1 MVAEMGEK
9 SKLVAQNANGSASA
23 KSAHLSHEIQDE
35 AKRTVR
41 LRKQPNMDHKPEN
54 YDDVRTDYH
63 PAVFSALERFLPPDS
78 LNARREIKLQ
88 HMSDVISSYLPRG
101 ERMRAQRHCEYRE
114 RIIKYYQ
121 PRNRELYT
129 LNPDCF
135 FVQSFID
142 ATKENTEESFRRIIS
157 EPSPGV
163 YAFSMLQPGFCELLI
178 AEVENFEKWVEI
190 TKYKIMRPNTM
201 NKYGAVLDDFGF
213 SPMLDKLMR
222 EFVTPMATVLFP
234 ALLGS
239 TLDSHHGFVVEYSK
253 DRDLEL
259 GFHVDDSE
267 VTLNVCLGKQ
277 FTGGDLF
284 FKGVRCDNHVN
295 IQNFQEE
302 NVNYSHVPGQAVLHA
317 GRHRHGALAI
327 DSGYRINLI
336 LWCRSSLFRELK
348 QHRTEFPDWCGECFH
363 KKQAR
368 QRQIF
373 DSRKQEILI
382 QRDQV
387 QIWKSLRVLLLV
399 DGWTISLW
407 DVA

>member
-1 MVAEMGEK
+1 MTMVAEMGEK

-387 QIWKSLRVLLLV
+387 
-399 DGWTISLW
+399 
-407 DVA
+407 

>member
-1 MVAEMGEK
+1 MTMVAEMGEK

-259 GFHVDDSE
+259 VLQLAFYESAFQSILAGACCYILVNISSSKLTCFLEEGFHVDDSE

-295 IQNFQEE
+295 IQNFQEFI
-302 NVNYSHVPGQAVLHA
+302 V
-317 GRHRHGALAI
+317 
-327 DSGYRINLI
+327 
-336 LWCRSSLFRELK
+336 
-348 QHRTEFPDWCGECFH
+348 
-363 KKQAR
+363 
-368 QRQIF
+368 
-373 DSRKQEILI
+373 
-382 QRDQV
+382 
-387 QIWKSLRVLLLV
+387 
-399 DGWTISLW
+399 
-407 DVA
+407 